1 MGRKLPPY
9 RRMSRRVRLLFGSLL
24 LLAAFRLPDR
34 SHSSVP
40 CNRSRELIPRDCQAC
55 ASPCESPFNGSFCLE
70 LRIKSLRRGGGG
82 PSIRKDALGW
92 PILAVLFFARAGL
105 RGCAT
110 PFSAIGRG

>member
-40 CNRSRELIPRDCQAC
+40 CNRSRVLIPRDCQAC
-55 ASPCESPFNGSFCLE
+55 ASPCESPFNGSICLE
-70 LRIKSLRRGGGG
+70 LRIKSPRRGGGG
-82 PSIRKDALGW
+82 PSIRRVPQVALFF
-92 PILAVLFFARAGL
+92 LAVGL
-105 RGCAT
+105 MAAEFPVVCRW
-110 PFSAIGRG
+110 PEPSPL